1 MFEDGIAK
9 MWISFISMGLMFL
22 SVVLTIFAKEKLRG
36 ILRYSVLTVT
46 FIMIMVSG
54 LIIFLVVATGPV
66 PE

>member
-1 MFEDGIAK
+1 MFEDGLAK
-9 MWISFISMGLMFL
+9 MWISFVSMGLMFL
-22 SVVLTIFAKEKLRG
+22 SVVLTIFAKEKLSG